1 MIEAIILEI
10 INSILLIVLLSVYI
24 KNYKEV
30 KMDFTLGLIIFAGFL
45 LLQNLAALYF
55 HLSMIDYYSSEVIF
69 QATILNVVQ
78 TIALIVLNYVTW
90 KN

>member
-1 MIEAIILEI
+1 MIEAIIFEI
-10 INSILLIVLLSVYI
+10 INSILLVSLLYVYI
-24 KNYKEV
+24 KNYREV

-55 HLSMIDYYSSEVIF
+55 HLSMIDYYSKDVIF
-69 QATILNVVQ
+69 QATVLNVVQ
-78 TIALIVLNYVTW
+78 TVALVVLNYVTW